1 MRKHG
6 YCTDDVARGLVVVL
20 REPSFPPELRRL
32 ESLYFTF
39 LVRAQ
44 LPDGRFHNRLSAAPE
59 CRWLDEV
66 GSDDAIGRALWGLG
80 AAAAGGRSP
89 GLRQRALA
97 RFELGTDFC
106 SPSPRANAAAVL
118 GAVQV
123 LASRRDHRPARAL
136 LEKAAARLGTVSADP
151 AWPWPEARLAY
162 DNARLA
168 EGRIAAGVALGDQR
182 LVDEGLR
189 LLDWLVATETCG
201 DHFSFTPHRGWTLG
215 EPRPGF
221 DQQPIEAGAMADA
234 CARAFDTTGEARW
247 ANACLRA
254 AAWFLGTN
262 DAGLPLLD
270 AAMRGCYDGL
280 GRDGRNRNEGAE
292 STLALISALQQAR
305 RVQAAAR
312 RAAST
317 SSAATV
323 AAPTWRSDAP

>member
-1 MRKHG
+1 MPNHG

-20 REPSFPPELRRL
+20 REPSVPPELRRL
-32 ESLYFTF
+32 ESDFFTF

-66 GSDDAIGRALWGLG
+66 GSDDAIGRAIWALG
-80 AAAAGGRSP
+80 AAAARGRSP
-89 GLRQRALA
+89 GLRRRALT

-106 SPSPRANAAAVL
+106 SPSPRANAGAVL

-123 LASRRDHRPARAL
+123 VESRPSHRAGRVL
-136 LEKAAARLGTVSADP
+136 LERAAARLGTVSADP
-151 AWPWPEARLAY
+151 AWPWPETRLAY

-168 EGRIAAGVALGDQR
+168 ESRIAAGVALRDQR

-247 ANACLRA
+247 ANVCVRA

-262 DAGLPLLD
+262 DVGLPLRD
-270 AAMRGCYDGL
+270 AEMGGCFDGL
-280 GRDGRNRNEGAE
+280 ERDGLNRNQGAE

-305 RVQAAAR
+305 RVQAALR
-312 RAAST
+312 SAAST
-317 SSAATV
+317 SSPATV
-323 AAPTWRSDAP
+323 AAPTCRSDAP